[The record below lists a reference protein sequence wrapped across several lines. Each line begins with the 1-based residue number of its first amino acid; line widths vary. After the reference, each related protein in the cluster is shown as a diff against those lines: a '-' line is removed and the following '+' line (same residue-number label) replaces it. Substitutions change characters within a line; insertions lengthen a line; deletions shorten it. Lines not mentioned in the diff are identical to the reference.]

1 VHPVA
6 LHSRVACRLRIWTGL
21 QRLVERRAEGAAVLA
36 YHGVVAQQR
45 DPLLDSYTVDAGTFR
60 SHIRFFGEG
69 REVVPLRKIV
79 DRLTQGEPMPRHW
92 VAVTLDDALAN
103 QVTTAAKILEEEGF
117 PWALAVPAG
126 LIETGRSI
134 WTYELRF
141 LLLECWPFPSVPWP
155 VDEPRDL
162 PTRSLAEKRAA
173 LRQLLPVLFNRVD
186 DGQRAGYL
194 ERLIETVGQAEFR
207 ARMGA
212 DARFTLAN
220 WSQLRGLHAS
230 GVELLSHGWNHRP
243 QNATI
248 RREALV
254 QEIADSRRLMGERLG
269 ELPAGFALPHG
280 VKSKDTDALIDAAGY
295 SFCLSSQPR
304 RIMAGADPGNI
315 PRFAAEYPLPVLRRH
330 VLRH

>member
-6 LHSRVACRLRIWTGL
+6 LHSRIVCRLRIWTGL
-21 QRLVERRAEGAAVLA
+21 QRLGERRAEGAAVLA
-36 YHGVVAQQR
+36 YHGIVSRQQ
-45 DPLLDSYTVDAGTFR
+45 DPLLDSYSVDAATFR
-60 SHIRFFGEG
+60 SHVRFFGEG

-79 DRLTQGEPMPRHW
+79 DRLAQGEPMPRHW
-92 VAVTLDDALAN
+92 VAITLDDALAN
-103 QVTTAAKILEEEGF
+103 QVTTAAKILAEEGF

-141 LLLECWPFPSVPWP
+141 LLLECWPFRSVPSP
-155 VDEPRDL
+155 IDEPGDL
-162 PTRSLAEKRAA
+162 PTRSVGEKRAA
-173 LRQLLPVLFNRVD
+173 LRQLLPLLFNRVD
-186 DGQRAGYL
+186 DGQRAAYL
-194 ERLIETVGQAEFR
+194 ERLIESAGRAQFL
-207 ARMGA
+207 ARMVA

-220 WSQLRGLHAS
+220 WSQLEGLRAA
-230 GVELLSHGWNHRP
+230 GVELLSHGWHHRP

-269 ELPAGFALPHG
+269 EAPAGFALPHG
-280 VKSKDTDALIDAAGY
+280 VKSQETDALIDASGY
-295 SFCLSSQPR
+295 AFCLSSQPR
-304 RIMAGADPGNI
+304 RVMAGADPGNI